1 MKNHVP
7 PGTFGNSLSLF
18 MEIVPIELFGVSIE
32 VPFPRPLGV
41 SQANLDEFAATLC
54 DPATGLGLRTDQIR
68 LRRSDELFNY
78 ELTAQFFGENGSLV
92 RTADRVKISVRNART
107 AADWNLIHQTLVRF
121 YSLMDFPDST
131 LSTLSAHAHARFP
144 SAGDRMAFLHQ
155 FAQKFDVVRPA
166 GLGYVRIADWEKDVR
181 VLIEQ
186 SNIVQDA
193 AFLAWDTQFSHPQ
206 DWDTFIA
213 IIPTVLEYTANVFG
227 IGFEPFRQSV

>member
-1 MKNHVP
+1 
-7 PGTFGNSLSLF
+7 
-18 MEIVPIELFGVSIE
+18 MEIVPIDLFGVSIE

-41 SQANLDEFAATLC
+41 AQANLEAFASALC
-54 DPATGLGLRTDQIR
+54 DPDTGLGLRPDQVR
-68 LRRSDELFNY
+68 LRRTDELFNY

-92 RTADRVKISVRNART
+92 RTADRVKISIRNART
-107 AADWNLIHQTLVRF
+107 AADWNIVHQTLVRF
-121 YSLMDFPDST
+121 YQLMDLPDST

-144 SAGDRMAFLHQ
+144 SGLERAAFLQQ
-155 FAQKFDVVRPA
+155 FAQDFDVVRPA

-186 SNIVQDA
+186 SNIVPDA
-193 AFLAWDTQFSHPQ
+193 AFMAWDTQFSHPQ

-227 IGFEPFRQSV
+227 IGFEPLRQSV